1 MIQLRQQQPR
11 LWTVALGEEVED
23 LWEPWMREVDRLL
36 DDEALV
42 DRV

>member
-11 LWTVALGEEVED
+11 LWTVAWAEEVKD
-23 LWEPWMREVDRLL
+23 LWEPWMRAVDRLL